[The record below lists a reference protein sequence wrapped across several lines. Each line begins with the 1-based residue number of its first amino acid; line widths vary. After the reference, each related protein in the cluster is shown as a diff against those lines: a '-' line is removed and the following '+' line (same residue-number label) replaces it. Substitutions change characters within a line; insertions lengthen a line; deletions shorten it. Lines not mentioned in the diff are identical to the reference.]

1 MIITAKF
8 PGRFARPLLTALLI
22 AVVPAIIE
30 TVTHSPLW
38 DAAVVRSA
46 AEFCMVV
53 TAMAQA
59 FGHGL
64 IRVVATVIV
73 HITLPVLRDAVIIS
87 TLEVARP
94 AEPTGT
100 VVDIFVRVIPAVVL
114 RVTPPGFGDAPFVG
128 TLPFVGLAAVMLT
141 ENLVLV

>member
-1 MIITAKF
+1 MSL
-8 PGRFARPLLTALLI
+8 PQELT
-22 AVVPAIIE
+22 
-30 TVTHSPLW
+30 
-38 DAAVVRSA
+38 
-46 AEFCMVV
+46 
-53 TAMAQA
+53 A

-73 HITLPVLRDAVIIS
+73 HITLPVLRDAVAIS

-100 VVDIFVRVIPAVVL
+100 VVHIFVRVIPTVVL

-128 TLPFVGLAAVMLT
+128 TLPFVGLAAVMLCR
-141 ENLVLV
+141 EGHLVARCYGQTLLIYMEGSLRASS